1 MLDRKLDA
9 KKPSPPKVE
18 ASVNPKV
25 EQLAHVLEITLIV
38 VPDNADLLNF
48 NFRFL
53 IIYRLKFT
61 KIATRTELIQVKI
74 NASIISL
81 GHRMSKRVKK
91 RGYYQ
96 VCLLLSKK

>member
-96 VCLLLSKK
+96 MCLLLSKK

>member
-1 MLDRKLDA
+1 MLDRNLDA
-9 KKPSPPKVE
+9 KKPSPPNVE

-38 VPDNADLLNF
+38 VPDSADLLNF

-61 KIATRTELIQVKI
+61 KTAIRTELIQVKI

-81 GHRMSKRVKK
+81 GT
-91 RGYYQ
+91 
-96 VCLLLSKK
+96 

>member
-1 MLDRKLDA
+1 LLDRKLDA

-96 VCLLLSKK
+96 MCLLLSKK

>member
-9 KKPSPPKVE
+9 KKPSPPNVE

-25 EQLAHVLEITLIV
+25 EQLAHVLERTLII
-38 VPDNADLLNF
+38 VPDSADLLNF

-53 IIYRLKFT
+53 IVYRLKFT

-81 GHRMSKRVKK
+81 GT
-91 RGYYQ
+91 
-96 VCLLLSKK
+96 